1 MHNSVLTF
9 IHSNLLL
16 KTLNYWLYGYSSKSW
31 RKNWIIITFK
41 LLRYGVVPFRFAPVG
56 LKVYHIGHA
65 SERIRDFGSGA
76 TERDHRSNVMFED
89 ADTPVTVT
97 KT

>member
-1 MHNSVLTF
+1 MTLSRSVF
-9 IHSNLLL
+9 
-16 KTLNYWLYGYSSKSW
+16 
-31 RKNWIIITFK
+31 
-41 LLRYGVVPFRFAPVG
+41 VPVG
-56 LKVYHIGHA
+56 LKVHYIGHA

-76 TERDHRSNVMFED
+76 TERDHRSNVMFEE